1 MAGDRKLPGWLL
13 PTVGVLA
20 VVALVAA
27 GVLREAPELDP
38 STPEGTVQAY
48 FQAVFDGDQEAAA
61 ALTEGECD
69 PNLGPGSQVEGVSAS
84 LGSVEFDD
92 TQATVVVNMSQPS
105 SEPFGGLTEWPEWFS
120 LLNRDGTWLIQQPV
134 WPYYAGEC

>member
-13 PTVGVLA
+13 PTLGGVV

-27 GVLREAPELDP
+27 GVLRDAPELDP

-48 FQAVFDGDQEAAA
+48 LEAVFDGDQEAAA

-69 PNLGPGSQVEGVSAS
+69 TNLGPGIQVEGVSAT
-84 LGSVEFDD
+84 LKSVEGDEN
-92 TQATVVVNMSQPS
+92 QATVIVKMSQPS
-105 SEPFGGLTEWPEWFS
+105 TEPFGGLSEWEEWFS
-120 LLNRDGTWLIQQPV
+120 LLNHDGTWMIQQQV